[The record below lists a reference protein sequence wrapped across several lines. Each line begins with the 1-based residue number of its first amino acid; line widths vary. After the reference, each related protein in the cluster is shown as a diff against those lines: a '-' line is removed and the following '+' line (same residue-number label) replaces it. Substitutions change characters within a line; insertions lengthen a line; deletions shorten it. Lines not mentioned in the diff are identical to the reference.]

1 MHRPHSPSSLHPPRP
16 HPPPSQQ
23 KKKKKTQEGI
33 SKSHPSVFHLH
44 LLPSIS
50 LVLKSFLPPPSLPSP
65 PPSTS
70 IFHTIHHLYPLHLKR
85 RGRCV
90 SRWRSGKRWTSRE
103 EGVFLG
109 RKRGGGVLVL
119 WGCGGGGVCRVVIV
133 LLGGGVGRVGDFI

>member
-1 MHRPHSPSSLHPPRP
+1 MHRPHPPRP
-16 HPPPSQQ
+16 PTPQH
-23 KKKKKTQEGI
+23 KKKKKTQEAI
-33 SKSHPSVFHLH
+33 SKSHPSLFHLH

-50 LVLKSFLPPPSLPSP
+50 PVLKSFLPPPSLPSP

-85 RGRCV
+85 RGRCM

-119 WGCGGGGVCRVVIV
+119 WGCGGGGGVQGCDCFI
-133 LLGGGVGRVGDFI
+133 GGGGW